1 MPVTALL
8 QKMLRKLGLEVRRA
22 ASGGSY
28 TLNAPYGQSTYSPWF
43 EAEFQ
48 NLYLEIRDRTLVT
61 EDRCY
66 LIHRFSQHALHLGGD
81 FAECGVYKGGTA
93 YLIAR
98 TLKEA
103 GTTDRALH
111 LFDTF
116 EGMPEVRHESIHKR
130 GDFGDTTLKS
140 VTEYLS
146 PFPFVS
152 FHPGFIPDSFA
163 GLSDRTFAFAHVDVD
178 IYQSMLDCCG
188 FLYPR
193 LCTGGLLL
201 FDDYGLPAYRLDGKR
216 AVDDFFSDKPEVPIV
231 LKSGQCLVI
240 KL

>member
-1 MPVTALL
+1 MALTAMI
-8 QKMLRKLGLEVRRA
+8 QKALRKLGVEVHLA

-28 TLNAPYGQSTYSPWF
+28 TLNHPYGQSTYSPWF
-43 EAEFQ
+43 EEEFQ
-48 NLYLEIRDRTLVT
+48 RLHREIRDRTLVT

-66 LIHRFSQHALHLGGD
+66 LIHRLSQHALHLDGD

-93 YLIAR
+93 ALIAR
-98 TLKEA
+98 TLKDA
-103 GTTDRALH
+103 SATNRTLH

-116 EGMPEVRHESIHKR
+116 EGMPDVRHESIHRK
-130 GDFGDTTLKS
+130 GDFGDTTLES
-140 VTEYLS
+140 VIEYLN

-152 FHPGFIPDSFA
+152 FHPGLMPETFA
-163 GLSDRTFAFAHVDVD
+163 GVRDRRFAFAHVDVD
-178 IYQSMLDCCG
+178 IYQSMWDSCD
-188 FLYPR
+188 FFYPR
-193 LCTGGLLL
+193 LCPGGILL

-216 AVDDFFSDKPEVPIV
+216 AVDDFFGGKPEIPIV